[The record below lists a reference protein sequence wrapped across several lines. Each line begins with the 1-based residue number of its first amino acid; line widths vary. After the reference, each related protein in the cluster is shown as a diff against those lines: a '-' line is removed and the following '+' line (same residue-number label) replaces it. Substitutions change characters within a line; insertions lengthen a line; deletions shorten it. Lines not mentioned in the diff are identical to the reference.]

1 MTYDDALAYLDRVTN
16 FERTHQPVAM
26 RAVRLERTRQLCER
40 LGNPQRQFRSILV
53 GGTNGKGSICAM
65 IYAILKAA
73 TGRVGLY
80 TSPHLQ
86 DPRERIRVSPDARQQ
101 PLDANGAS
109 DWISPEAF
117 GAIIGELARAVETK
131 GALPDGP
138 PTYFELMTAAAFLYF
153 ARSGVR
159 VAVLEV
165 GLGGRLDATNVADP
179 VVSVLGPIGFDHMDV
194 LGHDLLSIARE
205 KAGIFRRGGMIVT
218 ASQQRS
224 VSMLIRE
231 LASEQACELVEYGPA
246 VSAEVDAHGIHGL
259 RLVIRG
265 LRGRYDELTLPLIG
279 RHQAENAAIAVA
291 AVEALGEQGV
301 PHAAVRRGLARTRW
315 LGRMQIIQEQPIVL
329 LDGSHNPQAAMALVQ
344 TLNELW
350 PDRRKH
356 LLLGMS
362 ADKPLDE
369 ILGILAPVAHSITC
383 TQSRHPRACDAQ
395 RLAQRLPVKHERI
408 CVIPDVADAYTFVL
422 NTSGPCDVI
431 VVTGSLF
438 LVGQLQS
445 ALRCSNSVTRV
456 PPEMSSEE
464 MLCR

>member
-1 MTYDDALAYLDRVTN
+1 MAQMDPQLPTGGGYDLDPGPSDFKKGAIKPVFIMLGLAAVLGAVVLIVFAIKGESEKMTKDQIFQERKQIAVLPKADQLPKWREWAKRDDVPALQQDAFAELAWAHDDASI
-16 FERTHQPVAM
+16 PV
-26 RAVRLERTRQLCER
+26 
-40 LGNPQRQFRSILV
+40 
-53 GGTNGKGSICAM
+53 
-65 IYAILKAA
+65 
-73 TGRVGLY
+73 
-80 TSPHLQ
+80 
-86 DPRERIRVSPDARQQ
+86 
-101 PLDANGAS
+101 
-109 DWISPEAF
+109 
-117 GAIIGELARAVETK
+117 IIEK
-131 GALPDGP
+131 
-138 PTYFELMTAAAFLYF
+138 
-153 ARSGVR
+153 
-159 VAVLEV
+159 
-165 GLGGRLDATNVADP
+165 GLGSN
-179 VVSVLGPIGFDHMDV
+179 DHRV
-194 LGHDLLSIARE
+194 
-205 KAGIFRRGGMIVT
+205 RG
-218 ASQQRS
+218 
-224 VSMLIRE
+224 
-231 LASEQACELVEYGPA
+231 
-246 VSAEVDAHGIHGL
+246 
-259 RLVIRG
+259 
-265 LRGRYDELTLPLIG
+265 
-279 RHQAENAAIAVA
+279 
-291 AVEALGEQGV
+291 
-301 PHAAVRRGLARTRW
+301 
-315 LGRMQIIQEQPIVL
+315 
-329 LDGSHNPQAAMALVQ
+329 QAAMALVQ